1 MPANALTI
9 EDRRFSKFNA
19 TEQSSGRID
28 ISGEYTVTI
37 KNGGF
42 LPVPSVSFNVGSM
55 KIPDTDVELISQKS
69 SNVGTIGPGSSKD
82 MTLEFTLNGPS
93 SDLRS
98 VTYTACGGEAP
109 ELNIQE
115 QAAGILLAI
124 GVDSTVQVSSPSPS
138 CTFPQQPTPGP
149 EPPESPEPPEE
160 DPQPP
165 EEPDPPQ
172 QPEPP
177 EQPPEEPEPP
187 EEEPP
192 EEDPDPEPPQDEP
205 VDLIIDDMSSSTD
218 DGEVTITVTVS
229 TEGLDS
235 GNYDTR
241 SVDVQLVDDE
251 SNVLDS
257 DSKTYSYVDNYDNSE
272 FEFDRLTFE
281 DRTNVRADVNLT
293 EPEQLYEND
302 TITVEA
308 TEDTGGGGGNG
319 GTEPFSWEIVDAEG
333 GEDQADVTVSTTGVG
348 NREDATADIR
358 LVDANTN
365 EELAGDQQSR
375 IGGFDNYTFEFR
387 NIGLQTGQS
396 VDARVDANILQPEA
410 AYDSAEV
417 QIVGPVVGGL
427 ELDSPIPSMDE
438 AADEQTNNWG

>member
-1 MPANALTI
+1 
-9 EDRRFSKFNA
+9 
-19 TEQSSGRID
+19 
-28 ISGEYTVTI
+28 
-37 KNGGF
+37 
-42 LPVPSVSFNVGSM
+42 
-55 KIPDTDVELISQKS
+55 
-69 SNVGTIGPGSSKD
+69 
-82 MTLEFTLNGPS
+82 
-93 SDLRS
+93 
-98 VTYTACGGEAP
+98 
-109 ELNIQE
+109 
-115 QAAGILLAI
+115 
-124 GVDSTVQVSSPSPS
+124 
-138 CTFPQQPTPGP
+138 
-149 EPPESPEPPEE
+149 
-160 DPQPP
+160 
-165 EEPDPPQ
+165 
-172 QPEPP
+172 
-177 EQPPEEPEPP
+177 
-187 EEEPP
+187 
-192 EEDPDPEPPQDEP
+192 
-205 VDLIIDDMSSSTD
+205 
-218 DGEVTITVTVS
+218 
-229 TEGLDS
+229 
-235 GNYDTR
+235 
-241 SVDVQLVDDE
+241 VQLVDDE

-272 FEFDRLTFE
+272 FEFDGLTFE

-333 GEDQADVTVSTTGVG
+333 GEDQADVTVSTTGVE